1 MTVGVEKETLW
12 HRFVQAALA
21 LPTGK
26 VCNLGCSPLG
36 GSAGKSERDL
46 QVILGFRGLLVV
58 HLRKNGWAHHSLR
71 PALYPSRSQP
81 PGDFQVK
88 SKVLELQFSSQ
99 VIPLALH
106 LGAKRNPA
114 LKASTAA
121 EKVGVIHAG
130 DCHKLS

>member
-1 MTVGVEKETLW
+1 MAPLCPGRTGVTHW
-12 HRFVQAALA
+12 
-21 LPTGK
+21 
-26 VCNLGCSPLG
+26 
-36 GSAGKSERDL
+36 KSL
-46 QVILGFRGLLVV
+46 QPGLLATRWV
-58 HLRKNGWAHHSLR
+58 GWKIR
-71 PALYPSRSQP
+71 TGPPSDSWFSWIGGAPEKKRVGPSES

-99 VIPLALH
+99 LIPLALH

-121 EKVGVIHAG
+121 EKVDVIHAG

>member
-46 QVILGFRGLLVV
+46 QVILGFHGLVV
-58 HLRKNGWAHHSLR
+58 HLRKNGWAHLSHL
-71 PALYPSRSQP
+71 
-81 PGDFQVK
+81 VT
-88 SKVLELQFSSQ
+88 SSQ
-99 VIPLALH
+99 VQ
-106 LGAKRNPA
+106 G
-114 LKASTAA
+114 S
-121 EKVGVIHAG
+121 
-130 DCHKLS
+130 